1 MNPGGRFYH
10 KKPRDRLFYDESAHL
25 ILVEIY
31 EMLHFIIAHVNGN
44 NFFFEESPELTNL
57 LTNVAIAN

>member
-10 KKPRDRLFYDESAHL
+10 KKPRDESAHL